1 MNLLEGK
8 LVAEEQ
14 ATYFQADQFRVLIPS
29 TRARRLHDRLDRE
42 ITFGVRP
49 EHLQLLAAD
58 STETGIE
65 VTVVLSQ
72 LLGAETIVEVDY
84 GAGRVFARVDNQQ
97 QLEAQQPMMLSVDT
111 QHIHFFDP
119 KSQLAI

>member
-1 MNLLEGK
+1 M
-8 LVAEEQ
+8 
-14 ATYFQADQFRVLIPS
+14 
-29 TRARRLHDRLDRE
+29 
-42 ITFGVRP
+42 VRS
-49 EHLQLLAAD
+49 LLAAD
-58 STETGIE
+58 STATGIE

-84 GAGRVFARVDNQQ
+84 GVGRVFARVDNQQ
-97 QLEAQQPMMLSVDT
+97 QLAAQQPMSLSVDT